1 MKLTSII
8 IAVGLSIVF
17 IDILSVII
25 EERERNKNR

>member
-1 MKLTSII
+1 MKITFII
-8 IAVGLSIVF
+8 IAVVLSIVF